1 MKKTIFAM
9 AVMLM
14 TGVMASGQSELTLES
29 AVSHALEHKA
39 EAVKAQ
45 LDIKNSEYQ
54 IEEVRANALPQ
65 INGSA
70 GLTYNAILQK
80 MALNM
85 GGQTTVIE
93 MGVPWQTTAT
103 LQLDQ
108 QIFNMAVFEGLKAAK
123 NTREFYLINAEL
135 TEEQIIEKVANSYY
149 EMFKTKSQIETIE
162 STISNTTRI
171 RDVLSS
177 LYENGLAKKIDL
189 DRMNVSLNNL
199 MSSKQQLLNALT
211 LQENALKYLIGMDI
225 QTPVTLPE
233 NTFEVDRYV
242 QLEKTEGVAHRTE
255 IQLLEKQGELLRM
268 NKKAI
273 EAQRYPSL
281 SLTAN
286 YGYMGMGSQFPWFS
300 GSERGVNWS
309 NFSGIGL
316 NLRVPIFTGFAT
328 RAKINQAQIEIDKF
342 RADLEDTK
350 LALSMATEN
359 AYTQINNSLITLNT
373 QKANMDLAK
382 DVLNN
387 IENNYNNGLATLT
400 DLLDAETS
408 YSDAQNNY
416 TNALLDYK
424 LAEIQLVKAKGEL
437 KTYYTQSN

>member
-1 MKKTIFAM
+1 
-9 AVMLM
+9 
-14 TGVMASGQSELTLES
+14 
-29 AVSHALEHKA
+29 
-39 EAVKAQ
+39 
-45 LDIKNSEYQ
+45 
-54 IEEVRANALPQ
+54 
-65 INGSA
+65 
-70 GLTYNAILQK
+70 
-80 MALNM
+80 
-85 GGQTTVIE
+85 
-93 MGVPWQTTAT
+93 
-103 LQLDQ
+103 
-108 QIFNMAVFEGLKAAK
+108 
-123 NTREFYLINAEL
+123 
-135 TEEQIIEKVANSYY
+135 
-149 EMFKTKSQIETIE
+149 
-162 STISNTTRI
+162 
-171 RDVLSS
+171 
-177 LYENGLAKKIDL
+177 
-189 DRMNVSLNNL
+189 

-225 QTPVTLPE
+225 QTPITLPE

-242 QLEKTEGVAHRTE
+242 QLEKTDGVAHRTE
-255 IQLLEKQGELLRM
+255 IQLMEKQGELLRM

-342 RADLEDTK
+342 QADLEDTK

-382 DVLNN
+382 DVLND

-408 YSDAQNNY
+408 YSDARNNY